1 MWLAVGGMALLLL
14 VGLGS
19 RLIAPRLTHADPNR
33 PAGPAES
40 VQPAPL
46 PVLAQSEPLLVSNQA
61 ASTPRVSQRLVSRR
75 VFNYGDGDGEI
86 GFVRQE
92 GQTPVG
98 PESFAL
104 DLQGRVWIAD
114 RVNQRILVCDRD
126 GTATTALELPG
137 VTLNDIATDAAGRL
151 YVYDQVRQ
159 TLSQYDAAGRL
170 CGRLELD
177 PAQRLTRGYLHV
189 VGSRIYFADAAQ
201 RDVLI
206 GTVSEGILS
215 PPAGLAEEPGD
226 GIHGP
231 SGRLYSVSASKG
243 EGLSLRIR
251 DPATPSFACSVEVA
265 MPDLLAARYAGE
277 DHARNGYVQ
286 VERWREER
294 VVLEV
299 LVFGPE
305 GQRLGSIALP
315 ENDYALW
322 TAKLVEARADGTL
335 VQFLPA
341 EAAASLSLYRIGPAA
356 Y

>member
-1 MWLAVGGMALLLL
+1 MLL

-19 RLIAPRLTHADPNR
+19 RLIVPRLTHAAPNR
-33 PAGPAES
+33 TPGPATAL
-40 VQPAPL
+40 QPGPL
-46 PVLAQSEPLLVSNQA
+46 PVSAHSESVRVSNRA
-61 ASTPRVSQRLVSRR
+61 ASIPPVSQRPVTRR
-75 VFNYGDGDGEI
+75 VFNYGDGEGEI
-86 GFVRQE
+86 GFVRQA

-104 DLQGRVWIAD
+104 DPQGRVWIAD
-114 RVNQRILVCDRD
+114 RVNQRILVCDCD
-126 GTATTALELPG
+126 GITTTALELPG

-151 YVYDQVRQ
+151 YVYDQIRR

-170 CGRLELD
+170 SSRLELD

-189 VGSRIYFADAAQ
+189 VGSRVYFADAAQ

-206 GTVSEGILS
+206 GTVSEEILS
-215 PPAGLAEEPGD
+215 QPTGLAEEPSD

-243 EGLSLRIR
+243 EGLRLCIL
-251 DPATPSFACSVEVA
+251 DPAAPSFTCSVEVA

-277 DHARNGYVQ
+277 DQARGCYVQ
-286 VERWREER
+286 VERWREHR

-305 GQRLGSIALP
+305 GQRLGSIELP

-322 TAKLVEARADGTL
+322 TAKLVEARTDGTL

-341 EAAASLSLYRIGPAA
+341 EAAASLSLFRIGPATD
-356 Y
+356 